1 MSRESAFGSAPDPR
15 SATEL
20 PIGAGTLVPR
30 TYVRYGRVMQWRCPT
45 HGIIDSR
52 EDPPTC
58 PFLLRRTIA
67 GEAIAEPCGRPL
79 EPIDDDD

>member
-1 MSRESAFGSAPDPR
+1 
-15 SATEL
+15 
-20 PIGAGTLVPR
+20 
-30 TYVRYGRVMQWRCPT
+30 MQWRCPT
-45 HGIIDSR
+45 HGIVASR
-52 EDPPTC
+52 DDPPTC